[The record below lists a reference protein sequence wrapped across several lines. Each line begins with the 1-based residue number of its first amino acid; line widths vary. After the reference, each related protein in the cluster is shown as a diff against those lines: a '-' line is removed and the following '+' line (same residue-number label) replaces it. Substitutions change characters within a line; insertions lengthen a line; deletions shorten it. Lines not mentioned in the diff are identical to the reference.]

1 MEYELC
7 EYLGFDKPT
16 EMTYEAWQDYFG
28 IGHDVEMML
37 HTKLKC
43 LKIMDSNNDY
53 RLPEMTSPS
62 RI

>member
-7 EYLGFDKPT
+7 EYLGFDKLT

-28 IGHDVEMML
+28 IGHDVEMDATHETKML
-37 HTKLKC
+37 EDYGL
-43 LKIMDSNNDY
+43 NDY
-53 RLPEMTSPS
+53 RPRNDKSP

>member
-28 IGHDVEMML
+28 IGHDVEMDATHETKML
-37 HTKLKC
+37 EDYGLKQ
-43 LKIMDSNNDY
+43 
-53 RLPEMTSPS
+53 
-62 RI
+62 